1 MHFARSAKMV
11 VLSWIGGAAVPDDGV
26 DVTVAPVLEEE
37 LVLGDGVVVDVTLV
51 PVLGDG
57 VVVDVTLAPVLEEEF
72 RFGDVCAS
80 TCSKK

>member
-11 VLSWIGGAAVPDDGV
+11 VLSWIGGAAVPEDGV

-37 LVLGDGVVVDVTLV
+37 LVLGDGVDVTPVPVLGGGVVDVTLV
-51 PVLGDG
+51 PVL
-57 VVVDVTLAPVLEEEF
+57 EEEF
-72 RFGDVCAS
+72 RFDDVCAS

>member
-11 VLSWIGGAAVPDDGV
+11 VLSWIGGAAVPEDGV

-37 LVLGDGVVVDVTLV
+37 LVLGDGVVDVTLV
-51 PVLGDG
+51 PVLEDG
-57 VVVDVTLAPVLEEEF
+57 VVDVPVAPVLEEEF

>member
-11 VLSWIGGAAVPDDGV
+11 VLSWIGGAAVPEDGV

-37 LVLGDGVVVDVTLV
+37 LILGDGVVDVTLV
-51 PVLGDG
+51 PVLGG
-57 VVVDVTLAPVLEEEF
+57 VVVVVDVTLVPVLEEEF

>member
-11 VLSWIGGAAVPDDGV
+11 VLSWIGGAAVPEDGV

-37 LVLGDGVVVDVTLV
+37 LVLGDGVDVTLVLVLGGGVVGVDVTL
-51 PVLGDG
+51 
-57 VVVDVTLAPVLEEEF
+57 VLEEEF
-72 RFGDVCAS
+72 RFDDVCAS

>member
-11 VLSWIGGAAVPDDGV
+11 VLSWIGGAAVPEDGD

-37 LVLGDGVVVDVTLV
+37 LVLGDGVVDVTLV
-51 PVLGDG
+51 
-57 VVVDVTLAPVLEEEF
+57 PVLEEEF

>member
-11 VLSWIGGAAVPDDGV
+11 VLSWIGGAAVPEDGV

-37 LVLGDGVVVDVTLV
+37 LVRGDGVDETLV
-51 PVLGDG
+51 PVLEDDG
-57 VVVDVTLAPVLEEEF
+57 VGVTVAPVLEEEF

>member
-11 VLSWIGGAAVPDDGV
+11 VLSWIGGAAVPEDGD

-37 LVLGDGVVVDVTLV
+37 LVLGDGVDVTLV
-51 PVLGDG
+51 PVLGG
-57 VVVDVTLAPVLEEEF
+57 GVVDVTLVPVLEEEF

>member
-11 VLSWIGGAAVPDDGV
+11 VLSWIGGAAVPEDGV
-26 DVTVAPVLEEE
+26 DETVAPVLEEE
-37 LVLGDGVVVDVTLV
+37 LVLGGGVVDVDVTLV
-51 PVLGDG
+51 
-57 VVVDVTLAPVLEEEF
+57 PVLEEEF

>member
-1 MHFARSAKMV
+1 MV
-11 VLSWIGGAAVPDDGV
+11 VLSWIGGAAVPEDGV
-26 DVTVAPVLEEE
+26 DVTIAPVLEEE

-51 PVLGDG
+51 PVL
-57 VVVDVTLAPVLEEEF
+57 EEEF

>member
-1 MHFARSAKMV
+1 MV
-11 VLSWIGGAAVPDDGV
+11 VLSWIGGAAVPEDGI

-37 LVLGDGVVVDVTLV
+37 LILGDGVVDVTLV
-51 PVLGDG
+51 PVLGG
-57 VVVDVTLAPVLEEEF
+57 VVVVDVALVPVLEEEF

>member
-11 VLSWIGGAAVPDDGV
+11 VLSWIGGAAVPEDGV

-37 LVLGDGVVVDVTLV
+37 LVLGDGVVDVTLV
-51 PVLGDG
+51 
-57 VVVDVTLAPVLEEEF
+57 PVLEEEF
-72 RFGDVCAS
+72 RFDDVCAS

>member
-11 VLSWIGGAAVPDDGV
+11 VLSWIGGAAVPEDGI

-37 LVLGDGVVVDVTLV
+37 LILGDGVVDVTLV
-51 PVLGDG
+51 PVLGG
-57 VVVDVTLAPVLEEEF
+57 VVVVDVALVPVLEEEF